1 MLRTILL
8 IVLGMAMWI
17 PSFFRQENT
26 AWLIATLVLV
36 ILNTLLTTQYF
47 YKSGITNLP
56 SPFVAATM
64 WLGLSA
70 IPALHTCWQTQFV
83 IMGVLL
89 ACLVLLKID
98 YQNEATEEVFLATLI
113 CCVVAVIPSIFFTG
127 IMMLWSYLIAK
138 RQMTWRVWAASLI
151 AIAIRIVGMAVLHY
165 MGWLQV
171 IWMENIPH
179 LSGLLWLL
187 FGVVYLLS
195 FLSIY
200 IPLKRPSV
208 SSGVFYLITIIIL
221 IFTNLLWNGC
231 ILYNYPIESIFL

>member
-1 MLRTILL
+1 M
-8 IVLGMAMWI
+8 IVLIILGIVMWV
-17 PSFFRQENT
+17 PSFFRQEHS
-26 AWLIATLVLV
+26 ASIIVTLVLT

-47 YKSGITNLP
+47 YKGGITNLP
-56 SPFVAATM
+56 SPFVAATI

-187 FGVVYLLS
+187 FGAVYLLS

-221 IFTNLLWNGC
+221 IFANLLWNGC

>member
-1 MLRTILL
+1 MLRM
-8 IVLGMAMWI
+8 IVLIILGIVMWV
-17 PSFFRQENT
+17 PSFFRQEHS
-26 AWLIATLVLV
+26 ASVIVTLVLT
-36 ILNTLLTTQYF
+36 ILNTLLTIHYF

-56 SPFVAATM
+56 STFVAATA
-64 WLGLSA
+64 WFGLST
-70 IPALHTCWQTQFV
+70 IPILHTCWQTQFV

-200 IPLKRPSV
+200 ISLKRPSV

-221 IFTNLLWNGC
+221 IFANLLWNGC

>member
-1 MLRTILL
+1 MLRM
-8 IVLGMAMWI
+8 IVLIILGIVMWV
-17 PSFFRQENT
+17 PSFFRQEHS
-26 AWLIATLVLV
+26 ASVIVTLVLT
-36 ILNTLLTTQYF
+36 ILNTLLTTKYF

-221 IFTNLLWNGC
+221 IFANLLWNGC

>member
-1 MLRTILL
+1 MLRM
-8 IVLGMAMWI
+8 IVLIILGIVMWV
-17 PSFFRQENT
+17 PSFFRQEHS
-26 AWLIATLVLV
+26 ASVIVTLVLT
-36 ILNTLLTTQYF
+36 ILNTLLTTKYF

-89 ACLVLLKID
+89 ACLMLLKID

>member
-1 MLRTILL
+1 M
-8 IVLGMAMWI
+8 IVLIILGIVMWV
-17 PSFFRQENT
+17 PSFFRQEHS
-26 AWLIATLVLV
+26 ASVIVTLVLT

-47 YKSGITNLP
+47 YKGGITNLP

-151 AIAIRIVGMAVLHY
+151 AIAIRIIGMAVLHY

-221 IFTNLLWNGC
+221 IFANLLWNGC
-231 ILYNYPIESIFL
+231 ILYNYPIESISL

>member
-1 MLRTILL
+1 
-8 IVLGMAMWI
+8 MAMWI

-221 IFTNLLWNGC
+221 IFANLLWNGC

>member
-171 IWMENIPH
+171 IWIENIPH

-221 IFTNLLWNGC
+221 IFANLLWNGC

>member
-1 MLRTILL
+1 MLRM
-8 IVLGMAMWI
+8 IVLIILGIVMWV
-17 PSFFRQENT
+17 PSFFRQEHS
-26 AWLIATLVLV
+26 ASVIVTLVLT

-47 YKSGITNLP
+47 YKGGITNLP

-221 IFTNLLWNGC
+221 IFANLLWNGC
-231 ILYNYPIESIFL
+231 ILYNYPIESISL

>member
-1 MLRTILL
+1 M
-8 IVLGMAMWI
+8 IVLIILGIVMWV
-17 PSFFRQENT
+17 PSFFRQEHS
-26 AWLIATLVLV
+26 ASVIVTLVLT

-47 YKSGITNLP
+47 YKGGITNLP

-221 IFTNLLWNGC
+221 IFANLLWNGC
-231 ILYNYPIESIFL
+231 ILYNYPIESISL

>member
-1 MLRTILL
+1 MLRM
-8 IVLGMAMWI
+8 IVLIILGIVMWV
-17 PSFFRQENT
+17 PSFFRQEHSANV
-26 AWLIATLVLV
+26 IVTLVLT
-36 ILNTLLTTQYF
+36 ILNTLLTTKYF

-165 MGWLQV
+165 MG
-171 IWMENIPH
+171 
-179 LSGLLWLL
+179 
-187 FGVVYLLS
+187 
-195 FLSIY
+195 
-200 IPLKRPSV
+200 
-208 SSGVFYLITIIIL
+208 
-221 IFTNLLWNGC
+221 
-231 ILYNYPIESIFL
+231 

>member
-221 IFTNLLWNGC
+221 IFANLLWNGC